1 MIRAIVFAA
10 ATLAATGVRAQ
21 ETTAIQ
27 LPGHVVLTGVLAV
40 DVDRDG
46 RDDLVLACRDTKAER
61 REIRVH
67 LRAAEAPW
75 FAGTPSRPPHAVE
88 TDVVAF
94 TFADVTPAPGRE
106 LVLFAP
112 ERAVAV
118 EPDADGATKYVPLFT
133 HDLVWPVA
141 EPAFV
146 LPLTDATIDLDGDG
160 QDEVLVPQT
169 DGAIAWR
176 RNGGPVAIHVPPR
189 RSPVAP
195 AGGGPAS
202 IGDGE
207 LRLSFGRSKGDR
219 DGGPLVSVRTRTP
232 TCRALDLDGDGR
244 RELVAIR
251 NGRVFA
257 TSGDAASVR
266 DVPLPLPADRL
277 KVFDP
282 AFDVQFADLD
292 GDRRADLV
300 LTTSAS
306 RDDEIE
312 VRIDT
317 FVTRA
322 DGTWGEK
329 ASGRLR
335 MKALAV
341 PPRLADVD
349 GDGRV
354 DLITVT
360 VQTDALRSLTGGAP
374 TALEAQLNVF
384 RGGDGRFVAPAV
396 SITSLR
402 LPTKSERGGGTFVEL
417 IAADAGG
424 TGAVLLRDGDT
435 LQRRPFGRDGERL
448 QLLPPTTTVPIPAKS
463 RLDAAARG
471 EVLVLGEH
479 ELLHVRTR

>member
-1 MIRAIVFAA
+1 MNRAIVFAA
-10 ATLAATGVRAQ
+10 AATAAIGARAQ
-21 ETTAIQ
+21 ESTAIQ
-27 LPGHVVLTGVLAV
+27 LPEHVVLTGVLAI

-46 RDDLVLACRDTKAER
+46 RDDFVLACRDTKAER

-67 LRAAEAPW
+67 LRSAEAPW
-75 FAGTPSRPPHAVE
+75 FAGTPARPPHAVE

-94 TFADVTPAPGRE
+94 TFADVTAAPGRE
-106 LVLFAP
+106 LVLVAP
-112 ERAVAV
+112 ERIVAV
-118 EPDADGATKYVPLFT
+118 EPGPDGAAKYVPLVQ

-141 EPAFV
+141 EREFV
-146 LPLTDATIDLDGDG
+146 LPLPDATIDLDGDG
-160 QDEVLVPQT
+160 QDEMLVPQT

-176 RNGGPVAIHVPPR
+176 RGASPVAVRVPPR

-232 TCRALDLDGDGR
+232 ICRAIDLDGDGR

-251 NGRVFA
+251 NGRMFA
-257 TSGDAASVR
+257 AASDAASVR
-266 DVPLPLPADRL
+266 DVPLPLPGDRL

-329 ASGRLR
+329 ASSRLR

-349 GDGRV
+349 GDGRI

-360 VQTDALRSLTGGAP
+360 VQTDALRSLSGGAP
-374 TALEAQLNVF
+374 AALEAQMNVF
-384 RGGDGRFVAPAV
+384 RGGDGRFLSPAV

-402 LPTKSERGGGTFVEL
+402 LPTKSERGGGTFVEV
-417 IAADAGG
+417 IAAESGG
-424 TGAVLLRDGDT
+424 TGSVLLRDGDS
-435 LQRRPFGRDGERL
+435 LQRRPFGRDGDRL
-448 QLLPPTTTVPIPAKS
+448 QLLPPTTTAPIPAKS
-463 RLDAAARG
+463 RLDAAGGG

>member
-1 MIRAIVFAA
+1 MNRAIVFAA
-10 ATLAATGVRAQ
+10 AATAAMGAQAQ

-27 LPGHVVLTGVLAV
+27 MPEHVVLTGVLAI

-67 LRAAEAPW
+67 RRSAEAPW
-75 FAGTPSRPPHAVE
+75 FAGTPSRPPHPVE

-94 TFADVTPAPGRE
+94 TFADVSAAPGRE

-112 ERAVAV
+112 ERIVAV
-118 EPDADGATKYVPLFT
+118 EPGPDGAAKYVPLVP

-141 EPAFV
+141 ERDFV
-146 LPLTDATIDLDGDG
+146 LPLRDATIDLDGDG
-160 QDEVLVPQT
+160 QDEMLVPQT

-176 RNGGPVAIHVPPR
+176 RDASPVSVRVPPR

-207 LRLSFGRSKGDR
+207 LRLSFGRSKSER

-232 TCRALDLDGDGR
+232 ICRAIDLDGDGR

-251 NGRVFA
+251 NGRVFT
-257 TSGDAASVR
+257 TSTEAAVR
-266 DVPLPLPADRL
+266 DVPLPLPGDRL

-317 FVTRA
+317 FVTRS

-329 ASGRLR
+329 ANSRLR

-360 VQTDALRSLTGGAP
+360 VQTDALRSLSGGTP
-374 TALEAQLNVF
+374 TALDAQLNVF
-384 RGGDGRFVAPAV
+384 RGGDGRFMSPAV

-402 LPTKSERGGGTFVEL
+402 LPTKSERGGGTFVEVV
-417 IAADAGG
+417 AAGAGG
-424 TGAVLLRDGDT
+424 TGSVLLRDGDT
-435 LQRRPFGRDGERL
+435 LQRRPFGRDGDRL

-463 RLDAAARG
+463 RLDAAPGG